1 MRMRSARFFKRHKAV
16 IGWISIG
23 IIFIMNVLEVFNAQN
38 PLVETLAIYDL
49 GLSVALGLFFAWLL
63 RVEKNDIKSKD
74 EFLSMVSHELRTPLT
89 TVKLQ
94 TELLKKKISDPE
106 QVKMVDAILSG
117 SRRMSQI
124 IDSLLDITK
133 VKLGRVMIY
142 KNKTDLV
149 PMIRETAK
157 RLEIRD
163 IRVDV
168 PESLEGFFDNERIGQ
183 VFENVL
189 SNAIKF
195 GQGRPIEIKAFAE
208 SGVVKIQVTDSG
220 IGLSKRDQ
228 IKLFS
233 NLEKGIGA
241 HVHDGEG
248 IGLYIANEIVKYHG
262 GQITVDSKLGVGS
275 TFTVVLPL
283 S

>member
-1 MRMRSARFFKRHKAV
+1 MRSARFFKRHKAV

-149 PMIRETAK
+149 PIIRETAK

-195 GQGRPIEIKAFAE
+195 GQGRPIEIKAFVE